1 MRLKLDLGLV
11 IRRTSDLV
19 ERSPAT
25 FLKFLIIL
33 STCILYVKSMVWGS
47 MWMNRENTHNRH
59 VCHGS
64 WLAHLRSV
72 YNTPCAQNSVDP
84 WCVKV
89 QRQSRQAQGKRVR
102 SRTDSTGL
110 LHFLKTPRW
119 PSKAESK
126 GSLASS
132 FSLDYISQL
141 LKLKIMT

>member
-1 MRLKLDLGLV
+1 M
-11 IRRTSDLV
+11 
-19 ERSPAT
+19 
-25 FLKFLIIL
+25 
-33 STCILYVKSMVWGS
+33 
-47 MWMNRENTHNRH
+47 
-59 VCHGS
+59 
-64 WLAHLRSV
+64 
-72 YNTPCAQNSVDP
+72 
-84 WCVKV
+84 KV

-141 LKLKIMT
+141 LKLKIMTYKENAGHQKWTKIVLLSSSLFVLVYEPK